1 MSFYLLINSCFLFS
15 ISGNNNETRD
25 QTFSSLNS
33 NKDNEVLEKSKQ
45 TQNRVNNWA
54 TTQSM
59 STSTNTKTIIDL
71 NNISISKPVNN
82 KKEEM
87 VQKFCPQL
95 EIIPKPEPLSDVEEE
110 TDTSSET
117 EEFNRSN
124 KKPFLLVSEYL
135 SQTKAFSQYMTNNNE
150 NNVCNNSTFEKS
162 STIDKFI
169 DIDLNKESDQDSNN
183 ESVNNIESI
192 FNNQIIDL
200 TPKTSAKKK
209 SNAKSKPKSKQSKC
223 KLFSNLNSILKE
235 F

>member
-1 MSFYLLINSCFLFS
+1 MFYLLFNPCFLFS

-33 NKDNEVLEKSKQ
+33 NKNNKEVLEKSKEKSKQ
-45 TQNRVNNWA
+45 TQNIVNNSV

-59 STSTNTKTIIDL
+59 STSTNKTIIDL
-71 NNISISKPVNN
+71 NNISISKPVDS
-82 KKEEM
+82 KKEEL
-87 VQKFCPQL
+87 VQKFFPQL

-117 EEFNRSN
+117 EEFNRN
-124 KKPFLLVSEYL
+124 NKPFLLVSEYL

-150 NNVCNNSTFEKS
+150 NYVCNDSTFEKS
-162 STIDKFI
+162 I
-169 DIDLNKESDQDSNN
+169 DIDLNKESDHDSNN
-183 ESVNNIESI
+183 ESLYNIESI
-192 FNNQIIDL
+192 FNNEIIDL
-200 TPKTSAKKK
+200 TPKTSAKK
-209 SNAKSKPKSKQSKC
+209 SNAKSKPKSKQLKC